1 MLFKSRVFLVSY
13 MILFATPAGWLSAEI
28 LQDRQAPAGNKGKT
42 IWDGV
47 YTPAQAARGKESYA
61 AHCSACHATDLTGRN
76 GPALRGDHFME
87 NWREDSLNSLYNRI
101 KNSMPAGNPSSLA
114 DDTYV
119 DIVAHILQVNAFPE
133 GAEELKPDTLVTI
146 RVVGKEGP
154 APVPNFAL
162 VQVVGCLAQSS
173 DNSWI
178 LSDASEPVRTRNPK
192 ESTESELKASAATPL
207 GEQTFRLLDVDYFR
221 SDFTAAA
228 HKGHKMEAKGFL
240 IRNPGDLRL
249 STTWLEMLESSCM
262 K

>member
-1 MLFKSRVFLVSY
+1 M
-13 MILFATPAGWLSAEI
+13 
-28 LQDRQAPAGNKGKT
+28 
-42 IWDGV
+42 
-47 YTPAQAARGKESYA
+47 
-61 AHCSACHATDLTGRN
+61 
-76 GPALRGDHFME
+76 
-87 NWREDSLNSLYNRI
+87 
-101 KNSMPAGNPSSLA
+101 
-114 DDTYV
+114 
-119 DIVAHILQVNAFPE
+119 NAFPE

-162 VQVVGCLAQSS
+162 VQVVGCLAQGS

-192 ESTESELKASAATPL
+192 ESTESELKVSAATPL
-207 GEQTFRLLDVDYFR
+207 GEQTFRLLDVDYVR
-221 SDFTAAA
+221 SGFTAAE